1 MVTYNFSRLSPYDF
15 EELVGDLLSACW
27 GETLERFTAGRDGG
41 IDLRCFKS
49 GVQTI
54 VQCKHYPGTGFR
66 KLLSTFKREEL
77 PRLRKLNPERYVLVT
92 SVGLTPGNK
101 DELRKCAAP
110 YIGSTTDVI
119 GRTELNALLREHPK
133 VEADNFKLWFTSAA
147 VMKRVLHNAERCQTE
162 FEIERVTASLPMFVQ
177 SRALPRA
184 RSILEGSRIVIISGA
199 PGIGKTTL
207 ADMLLYAHLDQGY
220 EPVVIQNSIEEARR
234 LFDRN
239 QKQIFYFDD
248 FLGETFL
255 NDGRVYEKNQDA
267 ALVNFMEAVKRTK
280 HSRFILTTRE
290 HILRNA
296 VAASERLSSSE
307 ILHSRCILEL
317 GDYSRRQKARI
328 LYNHLFF
335 GDLPAEYK
343 RELLKDDFFLDIV
356 NHKNFTPRLVSWLA
370 GYARVRQV
378 PIEGYRSHVRALLDS
393 PEAIWRYAFEHQIS
407 DAARS
412 LLLTLASLGRHVDPL
427 DLRPA
432 WDGIHGHNS
441 RKYNFRTG
449 AHEFRRS
456 IQELEGSFIS
466 IGPYGI
472 DFLNPSIRDF
482 MNLLLS
488 GDDDYADDVIA
499 GAIRFRQLQELRD
512 FAVERNAPQL
522 LAKVSSENE
531 RYLAALSRT
540 ISSQHLRWTKT
551 VVGRQGTLV
560 DLTPEHRLSWLLRW
574 ADESRNAKVW
584 QLATSAF
591 QFLQSEQNGVTDI
604 NAIIGVLEVLDGAPW
619 ARAHGGEGMRRALLD
634 RILECLQFARYYEW
648 DRLLGY
654 AEKSPAWSGPDEAA
668 VSAALV
674 QYRDGGAFDEVSDC
688 SGETELSELK
698 DGLEDLA
705 KKYGLSFYAPLSQIN
720 DLLAEF
726 DQLDDERDDRG
737 FGFNGG
743 SSLSELLEFPA
754 TDDELRDMFRSL
766 PLI

>member
-1 MVTYNFSRLSPYDF
+1 MAAYNFSRLSPYDF

-27 GETLERFTAGRDGG
+27 GEPFERFTVGRDGG
-41 IDLRCFKS
+41 VDLRCFKS
-49 GVQTI
+49 GMQTI
-54 VQCKHYPGTGFR
+54 IQCKHYPGARFP
-66 KLLSTFKREEL
+66 KLLSAFKREEL
-77 PRLRKLNPERYVLVT
+77 PKLHRLAPSRYVLVT

-101 DELRKCAAP
+101 DELLKCAVP
-110 YIGSTTDVI
+110 YIRSATDI
-119 GRTELNALLREHPK
+119 FGRDELNALLREHPK

-184 RSILEGSRIVIISGA
+184 RSILEASRIVIISGA

-207 ADMLLYAHLDQGY
+207 ADMLLYSHLDQGY

-234 LFDRN
+234 LFDKN
-239 QKQIFYFDD
+239 QKQVFYFDD

-255 NDGRVYEKNQDA
+255 NDGGVYEKNQDA
-267 ALVNFMEAVKRTK
+267 ALVNFMEAVRRTK

-307 ILHSRCILEL
+307 MLHSKCILEL

-378 PIEGYRSHVRALLDS
+378 PIEGYRSHVIALLDS
-393 PEAIWRYAFEHQIS
+393 PETIWRYAFQNQIS

-412 LLLTLASLGRHVDPL
+412 LLLTLASMRRHVDPL

-432 WDGIHGHNS
+432 WDGIHGHNA

-466 IGPYGI
+466 IGQYGI

-482 MNLLLS
+482 MNHILA

-499 GAIRFRQLQELRD
+499 GAIRFRQLRELRD
-512 FAVERNAPQL
+512 FAVERDASLL
-522 LAKVSSENE
+522 LAKVSADNAT
-531 RYLAALSRT
+531 YLAALERT

-551 VVGRQGTLV
+551 VVGQHGTLV
-560 DLTPEHRLSWLLRW
+560 DLTPEQRLSWLLRW
-574 ADESRNAKVW
+574 ADESRSLRVW
-584 QLATSAF
+584 QLAASAF
-591 QFLQSEQNGVTDI
+591 QFLQSEQYGITDI
-604 NAIIGVLEVLDGAPW
+604 NSIIGVIEALDDAPW
-619 ARAHGGEGMRRALLD
+619 VQARGGEEMRRALLD
-634 RILECLQFARYYEW
+634 RVLGNIQFARYYEW
-648 DRLLGY
+648 ERLLDY
-654 AEKSPAWSGPDEAA
+654 AEKSPAWGGTDEAI

-674 QYRDGGAFDEVSDC
+674 QYRDNWAFDEVSDC

-698 DGLEDLA
+698 DGLEGLA
-705 KKYGLSFYAPLSQIN
+705 KKHGLSFYAPLSQIN
-720 DLLAEF
+720 ELLAEF
-726 DQLDDERDDRG
+726 DRRDDESDDRA
-737 FGFNGG
+737 FGFDGG
-743 SSLSELLEFPA
+743 SSRSEFWEFPA

-766 PLI
+766 PLV

>member
-27 GETLERFTAGRDGG
+27 GERFERFTVGRDGG

-49 GVQTI
+49 GMETI
-54 VQCKHYPGTGFR
+54 IQCKHYPGGRFPQ
-66 KLLSTFKREEL
+66 LLNTFKREEL
-77 PRLRKLNPERYVLVT
+77 PKLRKLNPARYVLVT

-101 DELRKCAAP
+101 DELQKCAAP
-110 YIGSTTDVI
+110 YIHSTTDII
-119 GRTELNALLREHPK
+119 GRDELNALLRTHPK

-162 FEIERVTASLPMFVQ
+162 FEIDRVTASLPMFVQ

-184 RSILEGSRIVIISGA
+184 RSILESSRIVIISGA

-207 ADMLLYAHLDQGY
+207 ADMLLYSHLDQGY
-220 EPVVIQNSIEEARR
+220 EPVVVQNSIEEARK
-234 LFDRN
+234 LFDKN

-255 NDGRVYEKNQDA
+255 NDGGVYEKNQDA
-267 ALVNFMEAVKRTK
+267 ALINFMEAVRRTK

-296 VAASERLSSSE
+296 VTASERLSSSE
-307 ILHSRCILEL
+307 ILDSRCILQL

-335 GDLPAEYK
+335 GDLPPEYK

-370 GYARVRQV
+370 GYVRVRQI
-378 PIEGYRSHVRALLDS
+378 PIEGYRSHVRTLLDS
-393 PEAIWRYAFEHQIS
+393 PETIWRYAFEKQIS

-412 LLLTLASLGRHVDPL
+412 LLLTLASLRRHVDPL
-427 DLRPA
+427 DIRPA
-432 WDGIHGHNS
+432 WDGIHGHS
-441 RKYNFRTG
+441 ARKYNFRTG

-466 IGPYGI
+466 IGSYGL

-482 MNLLLS
+482 MNLILS

-512 FAVERNAPQL
+512 LAVERNAPLL
-522 LAKVSSENE
+522 LAKVASENE
-531 RYLAALSRT
+531 TYMAALERT

-551 VVGRQGTLV
+551 AGGQRGTLV

-574 ADESRNAKVW
+574 ADESRGVRVL

-591 QFLQSEQNGVTDI
+591 QFLQSEQNGITDI
-604 NAIIGVLEVLDGAPW
+604 NSIIGVIEVLDGAPW
-619 ARAHGGEGMRRALLD
+619 AWARGGEGMRRSLLD
-634 RILECLQFARYYEW
+634 RILEHLRFARYYEW
-648 DRLLGY
+648 DRLLEY
-654 AEKSPAWSGPDEAA
+654 AEKSPAWGGPDEAA
-668 VSAALV
+668 VSAALM
-674 QYRDGGAFDEVSDC
+674 QYRDNWAFDEVSDC
-688 SGETELSELK
+688 SGETELAELK
-698 DGLEDLA
+698 DGLEGLA
-705 KKYGLSFYAPLSQIN
+705 KKHGLSFYAPLSQIN
-720 DLLAEF
+720 ELLAEF
-726 DQLDDERDDRG
+726 DRRDNASDDRG
-737 FGFNGG
+737 VGFKGG
-743 SSLSELLEFPA
+743 SSLNELWEFPA

-766 PLI
+766 PQV